1 LKILDKE
8 KGIYAL
14 DSDKGIFVQKN
25 IVLMELGKVLERSI
39 TMEKEVFKR
48 TLLKLDHPDQE
59 GSCDSRLEMVILD
72 NSGSGRPPPIHEVE
86 QRHLFEGVNRLR
98 GLRQTNRGT
107 IRF

>member
-59 GSCDSRLEMVILD
+59 GSCDSRLEMVPDDHHRFMKLNNDIC
-72 NSGSGRPPPIHEVE
+72 
-86 QRHLFEGVNRLR
+86 LR
-98 GLRQTNRGT
+98 A
-107 IRF
+107 